1 VFGNAKPL
9 FYVDRKQLLVST
21 FYWGILINIASDLGL
36 LYRSRSNHI
45 LNIPELRSLMSFQI
59 KHGIFKLNIID
70 HYAVLGIELNSSPKE
85 IRAKY
90 LKIAQKL
97 HPDTSKTKSDT
108 EKKLAS
114 EVLSKLVN
122 PAYEELS
129 KDKTRN
135 EYLLVLSQ
143 LGQRLAEDKDRV
155 KFSFETAQKL
165 LKAGDSYELEYKN
178 ILKKISPE
186 QYESLNE
193 LIDFIGQISELNLGY
208 LIHQQGKKLGN
219 NERKL
224 TLNDFINTPNT
235 ESQPTVSNQSQK
247 TQSDEISTASKVPS
261 YIRRAQE
268 YIGKNLFTQAITE
281 LRDAIKLDP
290 NNSSCHALIGLAY
303 LKQNQMSMARVH
315 IDKAWKADPKDP
327 IALNSKQELDKLD
340 KASDLSKK
348 TNSTDRANTNNA
360 SNKST
365 NSSMFGGLFGG
376 KKK

>member
-1 VFGNAKPL
+1 
-9 FYVDRKQLLVST
+9 
-21 FYWGILINIASDLGL
+21 
-36 LYRSRSNHI
+36 
-45 LNIPELRSLMSFQI
+45 MSFQI

-70 HYAVLGIELNSSPKE
+70 HYAVLGIELNASPKE
-85 IRAKY
+85 IRTKY
-90 LKIAQKL
+90 LKIAQRL

-143 LGQRLAEDKDRV
+143 LGQRLLEDKDRM
-155 KFSFETAQKL
+155 KLSFETSQKC
-165 LKAGDSYELEYKN
+165 LKAEDSYELEYKN
-178 ILKKISPE
+178 ILKKISSE
-186 QYESLNE
+186 QYNSLE
-193 LIDFIGQISELNLGY
+193 GLTDFIGQISELNLVY
-208 LIHQQGKKLGN
+208 LIHQQGKGSSK
-219 NERKL
+219 NERKF
-224 TLNDFINTPNT
+224 TLNDFLPTPNKET
-235 ESQPTVSNQSQK
+235 EPIPSNKPTPSNKSQNDR
-247 TQSDEISTASKVPS
+247 SDEISLVSKVPS

-268 YIGKNLFTQAITE
+268 YIDKNLFTQAITE

-315 IDKAWKADPKDP
+315 INKAWQANPQDPV
-327 IALNSKQELDKLD
+327 AANSKQELDKLD
-340 KASDLSKK
+340 KTSDRSTTTNGASQASA
-348 TNSTDRANTNNA
+348 NSS
-360 SNKST
+360 SNKSA
-365 NSSMFGGLFGG
+365 NSSIFGGLFGG